1 MFEQWLADQ
10 NDKYELAKNHAYL
23 IGSFTNPQMVQDM
36 LGTGPGKYTS
46 TEEEFEKSWAMV
58 KESEVE
64 EEKIPRRKRKRL
76 KSK

>member
-1 MFEQWLADQ
+1 MFEHWLADQ

-23 IGSFTNPQMVQDM
+23 IGSFTNPQMVQEL
-36 LGTGPGKYTS
+36 LGTGPGKYSS
-46 TEEEFEKSWAMV
+46 TDEEFEKSWAIV
-58 KESEVE
+58 QEENK